1 VKLRSYRARLALLAA
16 APAALALFAF
26 GAIAWWM
33 TYQTT
38 SARLDS
44 ELRAQLARQINRP
57 GSLEHWERAERALRT
72 AFAGERDGAE
82 QNPVVLLVTD
92 EDGAA
97 VYRSSNW
104 PAELPTSHLPRAP
117 LPPEPRAFAG
127 ADRGLKPLEF
137 RQRDEPP
144 LPPGARAALPIP
156 PPIIESPVTLRTVRA
171 PDGRRFR
178 FAASSNRE
186 NKAFLGVDLTAIDA
200 QLSVVHNALLL
211 AFPLSLAVT
220 ALGAWFVSNRALAP
234 VRRLTIA
241 VRRVTAMGLDQ
252 RVRQR
257 DEDVEFAELIEVFN
271 RMLERLQVS
280 FQQASRFSSD
290 AAHELKTPLAV
301 LQGEIERAMASAE
314 PASALQ
320 RQFATLLDEVR
331 RLHGIVE
338 KLLLLSRADA
348 GRLEIAREPFDLNA
362 ALADVVED
370 LQLAAPGV
378 KVDVKLPPATQ
389 IAADSHLLT
398 QALRNL
404 VINAVKY
411 NSDPQHGWIQ
421 IRVAHAQSNVRIE
434 VANSSKGIAPD
445 HRERIFERFFR
456 ADRARGRKIDGF
468 GLGLPLARE
477 IASAH
482 GGDLVLASNA
492 PGQVTFLLTL
502 RA

>member
-1 VKLRSYRARLALLAA
+1 MRLRSYRARLALLAA
-16 APAALALFAF
+16 APAALALAAF
-26 GAIAWWM
+26 GTIAWWM

-44 ELRAQLARQINRP
+44 EMRAQLARQMNRP
-57 GSLEHWERAERALRT
+57 ASAEHWERAERALRT
-72 AFAGERDGAE
+72 AFADEHAGDE
-82 QNPVVLLVTD
+82 QRLVVLLVTD
-92 EDGAA
+92 ADGAA
-97 VYRSSNW
+97 IYRSSNW
-104 PAELPTSHLPRAP
+104 PAGLANSDLPRAA
-117 LPPEPRAFAG
+117 LPPEPRAFAP
-127 ADRGLKPLEF
+127 ADRGPRSFEF
-137 RQRDEPP
+137 RGRDEPG
-144 LPPGARAALPIP
+144 LPPAARVARPAPPLALESPATLRSVRAA
-156 PPIIESPVTLRTVRA
+156 
-171 PDGRRFR
+171 DGRKFR
-178 FAASSNRE
+178 FAASADRE
-186 NKAFLGVDLTAIDA
+186 SKVFLGVDLTAIDG
-200 QLSVVHNALLL
+200 QLGVVRSALLL

-314 PASALQ
+314 PGSPSQ
-320 RQFATLLDEVR
+320 RQFATLLDEVH

-362 ALADVVED
+362 AIADIVED
-370 LQLAAPGV
+370 VQLAAPGV
-378 KVDVKLPPATQ
+378 KVDVKLAPAAH
-389 IAADSHLLT
+389 IAADPHLLT
-398 QALRNL
+398 QALQNL
-404 VINAVKY
+404 TTNAVKY
-411 NSDPQHGWIQ
+411 NSDPRHGWIQ
-421 IRVAHAQSNVRIE
+421 IRVAHAQSNLRIE
-434 VANSSKGIAPD
+434 VTNSSKGIAAD

-456 ADRARGRKIDGF
+456 ADTARGRKVDGF

-477 IASAH
+477 IARAH
-482 GGDLVLASNA
+482 GAISCS
-492 PGQVTFLLTL
+492 
-502 RA
+502 RATDGAR